1 MGEINMDT
9 LLGKVEK
16 GKVIDEND
24 DYYFVQLSDGNAYRL
39 DKKEIKKPLKKGS
52 FFTGFTY
59 ENADHDRQIT
69 RETPRAT
76 AGKYGWGTVVKTRKD
91 LGVFVD
97 IGLPNKDIVISLDE
111 LPTKT
116 SIWPHTN
123 DRILVCL
130 SVDKKERMW
139 AHPAD
144 YDVFKAISARADK
157 TMINKN
163 VNATAFRLKMAGS
176 LVLTDNFLLGFIH
189 ASERDREPRLG
200 EQLNARVIGVHPD
213 GTLNLSLKP
222 RNYEALGDD
231 AAMVLAMLQH
241 TQDQTLPF
249 NDHSKPDAIKERF
262 GISKGRFKMALGH
275 LLKAGVIQQTEDGIV
290 LKEK

>member
-1 MGEINMDT
+1 MST
-9 LLGKVEK
+9 LLGQVAK
-16 GKVIDEND
+16 GKVIDENSNF
-24 DYYFVQLSDGNAYRL
+24 YFVQLEDGLTYKL
-39 DKKEIKKPLKKGS
+39 DKKEIKKPLKNGS
-52 FFTGFTY
+52 LFGGFVY
-59 ENADHDRQIT
+59 ENANHERQMT
-69 RETPRAT
+69 RVQPKAT
-76 AGKYGWGTVVKTRKD
+76 SGKYGWGTVVKTRKD

-97 IGLPNKDIVISLDE
+97 VGLPDKDVVISLDE
-111 LPTKT
+111 LPTET
-116 SIWPHTN
+116 SIWPHSG
-123 DRILVCL
+123 DQILVYL

-144 YDVFKAISARADK
+144 SEVFKAISVRASK
-157 TMINKN
+157 SMVNKN
-163 VNATAFRLKMAGS
+163 VKATAFRLKMAGT
-176 LVLTDNFLLGFIH
+176 LVLTTNFNLGFIH

-231 AAMVLAMLQH
+231 AAMILAMVEH
-241 TQDQTLPF
+241 TTEKSLPF
-249 NDHSKPDAIKERF
+249 NDKSNPESIKKQF

-275 LLKAGVIQQTEDGIV
+275 LLKAGVIKQTADGIF

>member
-1 MGEINMDT
+1 MGEKMES
-9 LLGKVEK
+9 LLGKMEK
-16 GKVIDEND
+16 GKVIDENND
-24 DYYFVQLSDGNAYRL
+24 FYFAQLADGLAYKI

-52 FFTGFTY
+52 LFTGFTY
-59 ENADHDRQIT
+59 ENADHDRQMT
-69 RETPRAT
+69 REAPRAT
-76 AGKYGWGTVVKTRKD
+76 AGKYGWGTVVKSRKD

-97 IGLPNKDIVISLDE
+97 IGLPNKDVVISLDE
-111 LPTKT
+111 LPTET
-116 SIWPHTN
+116 SIWPHSN

-144 YDVFKAISARADK
+144 TEVFKAISARANK
-157 TMINKN
+157 SMVNKN

-200 EQLNARVIGVHPD
+200 EQLKARVIGVHPD

-231 AAMVLAMLQH
+231 AAMVLALLQH
-241 TQDQTLPF
+241 TDSKSLPF
-249 NDHSKPDAIKERF
+249 NDKSDPADIKEKF
-262 GISKGRFKMALGH
+262 AISKGRFKMALGH

>member
-1 MGEINMDT
+1 MST
-9 LLGKVEK
+9 LLGQVAK

-24 DYYFVQLSDGNAYRL
+24 DFYFAQLEDGHTYKI
-39 DKKEIKKPLKKGS
+39 DKKEIQKPLKKGS
-52 FFTGFTY
+52 LFSGFTY
-59 ENADHDRQIT
+59 ENADHDRQMT
-69 RETPRAT
+69 RQMPKAT
-76 AGKYGWGTVVKTRKD
+76 SGKYGWGTVVKTRKD

-97 IGLPNKDIVISLDE
+97 VGLPNKDVVISLDE
-111 LPTKT
+111 LPTET
-116 SIWPHTN
+116 SIWPHTG
-123 DRILVCL
+123 DQILVHL
-130 SVDKKERMW
+130 SVDKKDRMW

-144 YDVFKAISARADK
+144 TEVFKAISVRANK
-157 TMINKN
+157 SMVNKN
-163 VNATAFRLKMAGS
+163 VKATAFRLKMAGT
-176 LVLTDNFLLGFIH
+176 LVLTDKFVLGFIH

-241 TQDQTLPF
+241 TEQKTMPF
-249 NDHSKPDAIKERF
+249 NDKSNPEDIKKQF

-275 LLKAGVIQQTEDGIV
+275 LLKAGVINQTPDGIV